1 MPIKVRVG
9 QTEAVKILSSKG
21 GGSVATQ
28 NAVNV
33 IGGIASVSQLSVT
46 GISTVGN
53 LNITGIATGTFI
65 GNLTGNITGNVS
77 GSSGSCSGNSLTAS
91 TLESSRDIG
100 GVAFNGSSDI
110 NLPGVNIS
118 GNQDTSGN
126 AGTATSLATARNIG
140 GVLFDGTSSINLP
153 GVNISGNQNTSGTAS
168 GLSGTPNISINNI
181 VGTAATFSGDVIIAG
196 ELTYEDVTNIDSVG
210 LVTARSGLRVNNG
223 GLIITSGIST
233 FSGIATFTNDVFVD
247 GTLTAGIIDGGVF

>member
-46 GISTVGN
+46 GISTVEN
-53 LNITGIATGTFI
+53 LNIIGIATGTFD
-65 GNLTGNITGNVS
+65 GNLTGNIT
-77 GSSGSCSGNSLTAS
+77 
-91 TLESSRDIG
+91 
-100 GVAFNGSSDI
+100 
-110 NLPGVNIS
+110 
-118 GNQDTSGN
+118 
-126 AGTATSLATARNIG
+126 
-140 GVLFDGTSSINLP
+140 
-153 GVNISGNQNTSGTAS
+153 GTAS
-168 GLSGTPNISINNI
+168 GLSGTPDLSINNI
-181 VGTAATFSGDVIIAG
+181 VGSAATFSGDVIITG
-196 ELTYEDVTNIDSVG
+196 KLTYEDVTNIDSVG
-210 LVTARSGLRVNNG
+210 LVTARSGLRVNTG

>member
-9 QTEAVKILSSKG
+9 QTEAIKILSSKG

-53 LNITGIATGTFI
+53 LNITGIATGTFV
-65 GNLTGNITGNVS
+65 GNLTGNITGNIS
-77 GSSGSCSGNSLTAS
+77 GSSASCSGNSLTAS
-91 TLESSRDIG
+91 TLETSRDIG
-100 GVAFNGSSDI
+100 GVTFDGSSNI
-110 NLPGVNIS
+110 NLPGVNI
-118 GNQDTSGN
+118 
-126 AGTATSLATARNIG
+126 
-140 GVLFDGTSSINLP
+140 P
-153 GVNISGNQNTSGTAS
+153 GNQNTSGTAS

-196 ELTYEDVTNIDSVG
+196 ELTYEDVTNIDSIG

>member
-53 LNITGIATGTFI
+53 LNIIGIATGTFD
-65 GNLTGNITGNVS
+65 GNLTGNVTGNVS

-100 GVAFNGSSDI
+100 GVTFDGSSNI
-110 NLPGVNIS
+110 NLPGVNI
-118 GNQDTSGN
+118 
-126 AGTATSLATARNIG
+126 
-140 GVLFDGTSSINLP
+140 P
-153 GVNISGNQNTSGTAS
+153 GNQNTSGTAS
-168 GLSGTPNISINNI
+168 GLSGTPDISINNI
-181 VGTAATFSGDVIIAG
+181 VGSAATFSGDVIIAG
-196 ELTYEDVTNIDSVG
+196 KLTYEDVTNIDSIG
-210 LVTARSGLRVNNG
+210 LVTARSGLRVNTG

>member
-118 GNQDTSGN
+118 GNQ
-126 AGTATSLATARNIG
+126 
-140 GVLFDGTSSINLP
+140 
-153 GVNISGNQNTSGTAS
+153 NTSGTAS